1 LQQAQFIELINQHQQ
16 IIHKVCSVY
25 VNNPVER
32 QDIFQEV
39 LLQAWKSVDNFKG
52 NAKFS
57 TWLYRVAL
65 NTAITFYRKEKKSPL
80 VNAFTSLPEVADEV
94 DASKIEQSQ
103 FLYAAIADLNN
114 IDKALVL
121 LYLEDYS
128 YDEIGEIMGI
138 TANNVAVKMN
148 RIKTKLKT
156 QKEKAFAE
164 Q

>member
-1 LQQAQFIELINQHQQ
+1 LNQAQFIELINQHQQ
-16 IIHKVCSVY
+16 IIHKVCHVY
-25 VNNPVER
+25 VSNAAER
-32 QDIFQEV
+32 QDVFQEV
-39 LLQAWKSVDNFKG
+39 LLQAWKSIDNFKG

-65 NTAITFYRKEKKSPL
+65 NTAITFYRKEKKSPIVL
-80 VNAFTSLPEVADEV
+80 SDKIFTDQIDEQ
-94 DASKIEQSQ
+94 DATKIEQSQ
-103 FLYAAIADLNN
+103 FLYAAIAELNN

-128 YDEIGEIMGI
+128 YDEIGEIIGI
-138 TANNVAVKMN
+138 TANNVGVKMN

-156 QKEKAFAE
+156 QKEKTFAE

>member
-1 LQQAQFIELINQHQQ
+1 MHQAQFIELINQHQR
-16 IIHKVCSVY
+16 IIHKVCNVY
-25 VNNPVER
+25 VSNTAER
-32 QDIFQEV
+32 QDVFQEV
-39 LLQAWKSVDNFKG
+39 LLQAWKSIDNFKG

-65 NTAITFYRKEKKSPL
+65 NTAITFYRKEKKSPIVL
-80 VNAFTSLPEVADEV
+80 IDETFTDQIDEQ
-94 DASKIEQSQ
+94 DATKIEQSQ
-103 FLYAAIADLNN
+103 FLYAAIAALNN

-138 TANNVAVKMN
+138 TANNVGVKMN

-156 QKEKAFAE
+156 QKEKTFAE